1 MREPSNIMKANS
13 IEAISIE
20 AISIEADST
29 KANIKAA
36 RYLMLVICSLLGLL
50 LSISPALA
58 QSSQSLVEQWRT
70 ESLSP
75 IDQQYMR
82 EQRDRI
88 DELARRHFGRQ
99 LNDTKANDFQVLQR
113 LLDDGIVGPDQ
124 TLELQAMGL
133 ILGELLKS
141 AYSLRWVVYFD
152 QYGRSRSL
160 QVPGKDKEF
169 IFPATQISRKA
180 EVGIRVD
187 VAKVYAELEEAV
199 TIIRNKPPF

>member
-1 MREPSNIMKANS
+1 MSKLSDKYP
-13 IEAISIE
+13 
-20 AISIEADST
+20 
-29 KANIKAA
+29 
-36 RYLMLVICSLLGLL
+36 MLIVAGLIGLL
-50 LSISPALA
+50 LSMPPALA

-70 ESLSP
+70 EALSP
-75 IDQQYMR
+75 IDRQYMR

-99 LNDTKANDFQVLQR
+99 LNGTTANDFQVLQR

-141 AYSLRWVVYFD
+141 AYGLNWIVYFD

-169 IFPATQISRKA
+169 IFPATQVSRKA

-187 VAKVYAELEEAV
+187 IAKVYAELEAAV